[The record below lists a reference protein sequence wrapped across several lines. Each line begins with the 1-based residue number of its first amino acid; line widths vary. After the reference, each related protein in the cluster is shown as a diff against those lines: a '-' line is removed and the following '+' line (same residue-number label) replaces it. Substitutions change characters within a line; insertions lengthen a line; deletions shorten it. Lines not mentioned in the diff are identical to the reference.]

1 MAKND
6 NVTGI
11 NAPASLNLADFKL
24 KPCPFCGRMPKVR
37 YRAFGC
43 SGVCVEL
50 RCKPLL
56 RKEHL
61 SVWHGAATSE
71 QALAM
76 AADAW
81 KRKSYGW

>member
-1 MAKND
+1 MNE
-6 NVTGI
+6 
-11 NAPASLNLADFKL
+11 SKL
-24 KPCPFCGRMPKVR
+24 TPCPVCGRMPKVR
-37 YRAFGC
+37 YHIFGC
-43 SGVCVEL
+43 SGVCVEV

-61 SVWHGAATSE
+61 SVWHGAATRE

>member
-1 MAKND
+1 MD
-6 NVTGI
+6 EI
-11 NAPASLNLADFKL
+11 KL

-56 RKEHL
+56 RREHL
-61 SVWHGAATSE
+61 AVQHGAATME
-71 QALAM
+71 RAFDM
-76 AADAW
+76 AAKDWNRRADN
-81 KRKSYGW
+81 G